1 MLSKCLIMTVVN
13 LTDVLT
19 KALEPHQNTID
30 CWSVEEVGLLFMGFG
45 NISIY
50 PHDTKDYNNDNDLGG
65 TFVEN
70 SNAIVG
76 ALQNIG
82 IDISKDGWDASDI
95 YWLIQSYSGDI
106 RNDLISI
113 LNNVGYSCFTWF
125 DAEEENFEAETLSGW
140 EPSTPNLN

>member
-1 MLSKCLIMTVVN
+1 MTVVN
-13 LTDVLT
+13 LTDILT
-19 KALEPHQNTID
+19 DALKPHKETLKG
-30 CWSVEEVGLLFMGFG
+30 WSVEDIGLLFMGFG

-50 PHDTKDYNNDNDLGG
+50 PNETSEFDNDADFGG

-70 SNAIVG
+70 SNAIVQ
-76 ALQNIG
+76 ALNNIG
-82 IDISKDGWDASDI
+82 IDISESDWDASDM

-106 RNDLISI
+106 RSDLISI
-113 LNNVGYSCFTWF
+113 INNAGYSCYIWF